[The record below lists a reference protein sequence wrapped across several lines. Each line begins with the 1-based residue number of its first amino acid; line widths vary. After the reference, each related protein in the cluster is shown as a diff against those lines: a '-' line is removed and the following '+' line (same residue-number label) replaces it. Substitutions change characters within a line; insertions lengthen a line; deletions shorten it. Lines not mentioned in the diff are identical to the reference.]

1 MKTKAEIYED
11 SHPGRI
17 VVETHF
23 MLKEQIKAVPG
34 AKWDSDSR
42 VWTVPLSWPSA
53 LALREEFGADLEL
66 GPKLTAWGKEQAPK
80 KAYLRELRN
89 AIEEPGPPMSTH
101 KPGFAELYPYQK
113 TGAELIR
120 IAGRYVFFDE
130 TGAGKSRTALA
141 GLSLLAEETSVDDVY
156 AGKDVFPVLIVAPK
170 SMLRTWR
177 TEIKGFFPDAIV
189 QIVEGSPTAVDAAL
203 SDAMGL
209 ADFYIIS
216 YDTARL
222 RSRHAPFPTVKLTE
236 AEKTDGP
243 LQKIAFKTVIADE
256 AHRIKNPK
264 SKRTRALWHLGKEA
278 RYIIGL
284 TGTPVQ
290 DTPEDLW
297 SILRFIAPDE
307 YPVKSG
313 YIDRYCNV
321 TFNYWGGR
329 EITGINPHRSEEFFG
344 NLDARS
350 RRITKAAAL
359 PFLPEKVY
367 ETRWV
372 SLPARHRKLYDD
384 VEKRMFASTL
394 DGEDVIAVGSVL
406 EKAGR
411 LVQIANA
418 AGHIDSAGVFHMD
431 GKNSPKVDSFMEDVL
446 DGDYDG
452 QQVVVFSD
460 SKKLL
465 ELVSEAMNKAKI
477 PYSMITGDVTGE
489 DRETAMEVFQKGDVQ
504 FILLTKAGGEG
515 ITLTAAST
523 MVRLV
528 RSWSYTVHTQAE
540 DRVHRIGSE
549 KHESVR
555 YVDYIVEDTVEEG
568 QLAKLSSKEK
578 RAQEVLRDAELM
590 EMISRKVS
598 K

>member
-1 MKTKAEIYED
+1 MKTRAEIYKD

-17 VVETHF
+17 VVETDF
-23 MLKEQIKAVPG
+23 RLKESVKSVPG
-34 AKWDSDSR
+34 AKWDAEAR

-53 LALREEFGADLEL
+53 LALREEFGSSLEL
-66 GPKLTAWGKEQAPK
+66 GDVLRAWGKEIAPK
-80 KAYLRELRN
+80 KARLRELRN
-89 AIEEPGPPMSTH
+89 MLEDPTLPLSTR
-101 KPGFAELYPYQK
+101 PGFKELYPYQK

-120 IAGRYVFFDE
+120 IGGRYLFFDE

-141 GLSLLAEETSVDDVY
+141 GLSLLAEDFVTTENE
-156 AGKDVFPVLIVAPK
+156 VFPVLIVAPK

-177 TEIKGFFPDAIV
+177 TEILGFFPHAAI
-189 QIVEGSPTAVDAAL
+189 QIVEGSPMVVDALLAEV
-203 SDAMGL
+203 

-243 LQKIAFKTVIADE
+243 LQKIKFKTLIADE

-264 SKRTRALWHLGKEA
+264 SKRTRALWHLGRDAET
-278 RYIIGL
+278 IIGL

-290 DTPEDLW
+290 ESPEDLW
-297 SILRFIAPDE
+297 SLLRFIAPDE
-307 YPVKSG
+307 YPVKTG
-313 YIDRYCNV
+313 YIERYCNV

-329 EITGINPHRSEEFFG
+329 EITGINPGRADEFFG

-350 RRITKAAAL
+350 RRVSKAAAL
-359 PFLPEKVY
+359 PFLPEKIY
-367 ETRWV
+367 EMRWV
-372 SLPARHRKLYDD
+372 SLPAKHRKLYDD

-418 AGHIDSAGVFHMD
+418 AGHIDSEGVFHMD
-431 GKNSPKVDSFMEDVL
+431 AKNSPKVDSFMEDVL

-460 SKKLL
+460 SRKLL
-465 ELVSEAMNKAKI
+465 ELVAGAMHKNKI
-477 PYSMITGDVTGE
+477 PFSMITGDVTGE
-489 DRETAMEVFQKGDVQ
+489 DRETAMKVFQKGDVQ
-504 FILLTKAGGEG
+504 FILLTRAGGEG

-549 KHESVR
+549 IHESVR
-555 YVDYIVEDTVEEG
+555 YVDYVVEDTVEEG
-568 QLAKLSSKEK
+568 QLARLSSKEK
-578 RAQEVLRDAELM
+578 AAQEVLRDAELM
-590 EMISRKVS
+590 EMLSRKGS
-598 K
+598 

>member
-1 MKTKAEIYED
+1 MKTKAEIYKD

-17 VVETHF
+17 VVETDF
-23 MLKEQIKAVPG
+23 RLKEAIKAVPG
-34 AKWDSDSR
+34 AKWDATAR

-53 LALREEFGADLEL
+53 LALREEFGADLVL
-66 GPKLTAWGKEQAPK
+66 GEALIAWGKVVAPT
-80 KAYLRELRN
+80 KAYLRALRN
-89 AIEEPGPPMSTH
+89 LVEEPPAH
-101 KPGFAELYPYQK
+101 IEDLVLPGFTELYPYQK
-113 TGAELIR
+113 IGAELIR
-120 IAGRYVFFDE
+120 VAGRYLFFDE

-141 GLSLLAEETSVDDVY
+141 GLSALAKED
-156 AGKDVFPVLIVAPK
+156 KDIFPVLIVAPK

-177 TEIKGFFPDAIV
+177 TEIKGFFPDASV
-189 QIVEGSPTAVDAAL
+189 LIVEGSPMVVDA
-203 SDAMGL
+203 ML
-209 ADFYIIS
+209 AETAEFYIIS

-222 RSRHAPFPTVKLTE
+222 RSRHAPFPTVSLTE

-243 LQKIAFKTVIADE
+243 LQKIEFKTLIADE

-264 SKRTRALWHLGKEA
+264 SKRTRALWHLAREA
-278 RYIIGL
+278 DTIIGL

-297 SILRFIAPDE
+297 SLLRFIAPDE
-307 YPVKSG
+307 YPVKTG
-313 YIDRYCNV
+313 YIERYCNV
-321 TFNYWGGR
+321 TFNYWGAR
-329 EITGINPHRSEEFFG
+329 EILGINPGRADEFFG
-344 NLDARS
+344 NLDART
-350 RRITKAAAL
+350 RRITKEAAL

-372 SLPARHRKLYDD
+372 TLPAKHRKLYDD

-418 AGHIDSAGVFHMD
+418 AGHIDTEGVFHMD
-431 GKNSPKVDSFMEDVL
+431 AKNSPKVDSFMEDVL

-465 ELVSEAMNKAKI
+465 ELVAGAMTKNKI
-477 PYSMITGDVTGE
+477 PFATITGDVTGE
-489 DRETAMEVFQKGDVQ
+489 DRDIAMKAFQDGEIP

-549 KHESVR
+549 KHETVR

-568 QLAKLSSKEK
+568 QLARLSSKEK
-578 RAQEVLRDAELM
+578 RAQEILRDKDLM
-590 EMISRKVS
+590 EMISK
-598 K
+598 

>member
-1 MKTKAEIYED
+1 
-11 SHPGRI
+11 
-17 VVETHF
+17 
-23 MLKEQIKAVPG
+23 
-34 AKWDSDSR
+34 
-42 VWTVPLSWPSA
+42 
-53 LALREEFGADLEL
+53 
-66 GPKLTAWGKEQAPK
+66 
-80 KAYLRELRN
+80 
-89 AIEEPGPPMSTH
+89 MS
-101 KPGFAELYPYQK
+101 
-113 TGAELIR
+113 
-120 IAGRYVFFDE
+120 
-130 TGAGKSRTALA
+130 
-141 GLSLLAEETSVDDVY
+141 
-156 AGKDVFPVLIVAPK
+156 
-170 SMLRTWR
+170 
-177 TEIKGFFPDAIV
+177 
-189 QIVEGSPTAVDAAL
+189 
-203 SDAMGL
+203 
-209 ADFYIIS
+209 
-216 YDTARL
+216 
-222 RSRHAPFPTVKLTE
+222 LTE

-243 LQKIAFKTVIADE
+243 LQKIEFKTLIADE

-264 SKRTRALWHLGKEA
+264 SKRTRALWHLAREA
-278 RYIIGL
+278 DTIIGL

-297 SILRFIAPDE
+297 SLLRFIAPDE
-307 YPVKSG
+307 YPVKTG
-313 YIDRYCNV
+313 YIERYCNV
-321 TFNYWGGR
+321 TFNYWGAR
-329 EITGINPHRSEEFFG
+329 EILGINPGRADEFFG
-344 NLDARS
+344 NLDART
-350 RRITKAAAL
+350 RRITKEAAL

-372 SLPARHRKLYDD
+372 TLPAKHRKLYDD

-418 AGHIDSAGVFHMD
+418 AGHIDTEGVFHMD
-431 GKNSPKVDSFMEDVL
+431 AKNSPKVDSFMEDVL

-465 ELVSEAMNKAKI
+465 ELVAGAMTKNKI
-477 PYSMITGDVTGE
+477 PFATITGDVTGE
-489 DRETAMEVFQKGDVQ
+489 DRDIAMKAFQDGEIP

-549 KHESVR
+549 KHETVR

-568 QLAKLSSKEK
+568 QLARLSSKEK
-578 RAQEVLRDAELM
+578 RAQEILRDKDLM
-590 EMISRKVS
+590 EMISK
-598 K
+598 

>member
-1 MKTKAEIYED
+1 M
-11 SHPGRI
+11 
-17 VVETHF
+17 VVD
-23 MLKEQIKAVPG
+23 ML
-34 AKWDSDSR
+34 
-42 VWTVPLSWPSA
+42 LS
-53 LALREEFGADLEL
+53 E
-66 GPKLTAWGKEQAPK
+66 
-80 KAYLRELRN
+80 
-89 AIEEPGPPMSTH
+89 
-101 KPGFAELYPYQK
+101 
-113 TGAELIR
+113 
-120 IAGRYVFFDE
+120 V
-130 TGAGKSRTALA
+130 
-141 GLSLLAEETSVDDVY
+141 
-156 AGKDVFPVLIVAPK
+156 
-170 SMLRTWR
+170 
-177 TEIKGFFPDAIV
+177 
-189 QIVEGSPTAVDAAL
+189 
-203 SDAMGL
+203 
-209 ADFYIIS
+209 ADFYVVS

-222 RSRHAPFPTVKLTE
+222 RSRHAPFPTVSLTE

-264 SKRTRALWHLGKEA
+264 SKRTRALWHLAKEA
-278 RYIIGL
+278 DNIIGL
-284 TGTPVQ
+284 TGTPIQ

-297 SILRFIAPDE
+297 SLLRFIAPDE
-307 YPVKSG
+307 YPVKTG
-313 YIDRYCNV
+313 YIERYCNV

-329 EITGINPHRSEEFFG
+329 EILGINPARSDEFFG
-344 NLDARS
+344 NLDTRS
-350 RRITKAAAL
+350 RRVSKAAAL

-372 SLPARHRKLYDD
+372 SLPVKHRKLYDD
-384 VEKRMFASTL
+384 IEKRMFSATL

-418 AGHIDSAGVFHMD
+418 AGHIDSEGVFHMD
-431 GKNSPKVDSFMEDVL
+431 AKNSPKVDSFMEDVL

-460 SKKLL
+460 SRKLL
-465 ELVSEAMNKAKI
+465 ELAAAAMTKAKI
-477 PYSMITGDVTGE
+477 DYTMITGDVTGE
-489 DRETAMEVFQKGDVQ
+489 DREAAMEAFQKSEVQ
-504 FILLTKAGGEG
+504 FILLTRAGGEG

-549 KHESVR
+549 IHDSIL

-568 QLAKLSSKEK
+568 QLARLSSKEA
-578 RAQEVLRDAELM
+578 RAQEVLRDKDLL
-590 EMISRKVS
+590 EMLS

>member
-1 MKTKAEIYED
+1 MKTKAEIYEE

-53 LALREEFGADLEL
+53 LALREEFGDDLEL
-66 GPKLTAWGKEQAPK
+66 GPKLTAWGTKTAPT
-80 KAYLRELRN
+80 KAYLRALRN
-89 AIEEPGPPMSTH
+89 LIDEPPAHVEDSVR
-101 KPGFAELYPYQK
+101 PGFAELYPYQK
-113 TGAELIR
+113 IGAELIR
-120 IAGRYVFFDE
+120 VAGRYLFFDE
-130 TGAGKSRTALA
+130 TGAGKSRTSLA
-141 GLSLLAEETSVDDVY
+141 GLSLLAAETTVDGVVKGD
-156 AGKDVFPVLIVAPK
+156 DVFPVLIVAPK

-177 TEIKGFFPDAIV
+177 TEIKGFFPDAIT
-189 QIVEGSPTAVDAAL
+189 QIVEGSPMAVDAAL
-203 SDAMGL
+203 SEL

-236 AEKTDGP
+236 QEKTDGP

-264 SKRTRALWHLGKEA
+264 SKRTRALWHLGRDA
-278 RYIIGL
+278 TTIIGL

-290 DTPEDLW
+290 ESPEDLW
-297 SILRFIAPDE
+297 SLLHFIAPDE
-307 YPVKSG
+307 YGAKTG
-313 YIDRYCNV
+313 YINRYCNV

-329 EITGINPHRSEEFFG
+329 EIIGINPHRTEEFFG
-344 NLDARS
+344 NLDART

-359 PFLPEKVY
+359 PFLPEKIY

-372 SLPARHRKLYDD
+372 SLPAKHRKLYDD
-384 VEKRMFASTL
+384 IEKRMFSTTL

-418 AGHIDSAGVFHMD
+418 AGHIDSDGVFHMD
-431 GKNSPKVDSFMEDVL
+431 AKNSPKVDSFMEDVL

-465 ELVSEAMNKAKI
+465 ELVAGAMTKNKI
-477 PYSMITGDVTGE
+477 TFTTITGDVTGE
-489 DRETAMEVFQKGDVQ
+489 DREAAMEAFQKGDVQ
-504 FILLTKAGGEG
+504 FILLTRAGGEG

-528 RSWSYTVHTQAE
+528 RSWSYTVHTQSE

-555 YVDYIVEDTVEEG
+555 YVDYVTEDTVEEG
-568 QLAKLSSKEK
+568 QLARLSSKEK
-578 RAQEVLRDAELM
+578 AAQEVLRDKELM

>member
-1 MKTKAEIYED
+1 MKTKAEIYRD

-17 VVETHF
+17 VVETDF
-23 MLKEQIKAVPG
+23 RLKESVKAVPG
-34 AKWDSDSR
+34 AKWDADNR

-53 LALREEFGADLEL
+53 LALREEFGADLVL
-66 GPKLTAWGKEQAPK
+66 GDVLTAWGKKTGAT
-80 KAYLRELRN
+80 KAYLRALRSL
-89 AIEEPGPPMSTH
+89 IEEPPAHIEDLTL
-101 KPGFAELYPYQK
+101 PGFAELYPYQK
-113 TGAELIR
+113 VGAELIR
-120 IAGRYVFFDE
+120 VAGRYLFFDE

-141 GLSLLAEETSVDDVY
+141 GLSALAGESATD
-156 AGKDVFPVLIVAPK
+156 GKDIFPVLIVAPK

-177 TEIKGFFPDAIV
+177 TEIKGFFPGATV
-189 QIVEGSPTAVDAAL
+189 QIVEGSPMVVDALLAEI
-203 SDAMGL
+203 

-243 LQKIAFKTVIADE
+243 LQKIAFKTLIADE

-264 SKRTRALWHLGKEA
+264 SKRTRALWHLAKEA
-278 RYIIGL
+278 DNIIGL
-284 TGTPVQ
+284 TGTPIQ

-297 SILRFIAPDE
+297 SLLRFIAPDE
-307 YPVKSG
+307 YPVKTG
-313 YIDRYCNV
+313 FIERYCNV
-321 TFNYWGGR
+321 TFNYWGAR
-329 EITGINPHRSEEFFG
+329 EILGINPGRADEFFG

-350 RRITKAAAL
+350 RRITKEAAL
-359 PFLPEKVY
+359 PFLPEKIY

-372 SLPARHRKLYDD
+372 TLPAKHRKLYDD

-418 AGHIDSAGVFHMD
+418 AGHIDTEGVFHMD
-431 GKNSPKVDSFMEDVL
+431 AKNSPKVDSFMEDVL

-460 SKKLL
+460 SRKLL
-465 ELVSEAMNKAKI
+465 ELAAGAMTKAKI
-477 PYSMITGDVTGE
+477 GYTMITGDVTGE
-489 DRETAMEVFQKGDVQ
+489 DREAAMESFQKGEVP
-504 FILLTKAGGEG
+504 FILLTRAGGEG

-549 KHESVR
+549 KHETVR
-555 YVDYIVEDTVEEG
+555 YVDYLVEDTVEEG
-568 QLAKLSSKEK
+568 QLARLSSKEK
-578 RAQEVLRDAELM
+578 RAQEVLRDKDLM
-590 EMISRKVS
+590 EMLS